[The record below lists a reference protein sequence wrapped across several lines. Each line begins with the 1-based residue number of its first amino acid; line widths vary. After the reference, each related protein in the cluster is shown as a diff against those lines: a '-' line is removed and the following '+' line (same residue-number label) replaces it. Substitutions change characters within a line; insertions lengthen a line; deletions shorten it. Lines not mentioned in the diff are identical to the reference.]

1 MPTRVS
7 GIMPWYRCRS
17 DPQMAPRVTLTISSL
32 GCSKAGMSFSSTRIL
47 YGPRYTIARIAP
59 PDTVNRHVQGWCTQ
73 RGLADPPRGKPFR
86 VCDQALRAGARR
98 RNHERR
104 LFPPRQLMRIS
115 AVGQPLPMRR
125 QCGLTVSKP
134 IHGEPPWKCWRV
146 LIQHRRIQHM
156 SAPRKYEQE
165 FRERAVR
172 MYRERLA
179 EPGESKRGA
188 RRHVGALLDL
198 NPETL
203 RNWAEERDRVES
215 GRSPAPRSA
224 ESEEVRALRRRVAEL
239 ERANE
244 ILKTSAAFFAQ
255 AELDRRLK

>member
-1 MPTRVS
+1 
-7 GIMPWYRCRS
+7 
-17 DPQMAPRVTLTISSL
+17 MAS
-32 GCSKAGMSFSSTRIL
+32 
-47 YGPRYTIARIAP
+47 
-59 PDTVNRHVQGWCTQ
+59 
-73 RGLADPPRGKPFR
+73 
-86 VCDQALRAGARR
+86 
-98 RNHERR
+98 
-104 LFPPRQLMRIS
+104 
-115 AVGQPLPMRR
+115 
-125 QCGLTVSKP
+125 
-134 IHGEPPWKCWRV
+134 
-146 LIQHRRIQHM
+146 
-156 SAPRKYEQE
+156 PRKYDQE

-172 MYRERLA
+172 MYSERLA

-224 ESEEVRALRRRVAEL
+224 ERPAPRSAEAEEVRTLRRRVAEL

-255 AELDRRLK
+255 AELDRRLR